1 MSNIY
6 EDSNIDVGVP
16 PRRDGEGVTVAF
28 HNFLHLPNKTGSYVK
43 SSKFTCCNHVW
54 TVRMFPQGWK
64 DAEDGMVS
72 VALKKES
79 SGSLSADLVF
89 RVLDFRFGVISTKS
103 SRTSAFVQG
112 TWSGISSLAKRSVV
126 KNGFPVTGRDGLI
139 RRQPVLDRGTLRINI
154 FMTLP
159 QVSLRH
165 WVMPTNPIAERVHS
179 LLLDEDS
186 ADVCFEVKS
195 KDESSI
201 KAAKTFH
208 AHRLILKAC
217 APDLALLCM
226 DSGVQTRSRA
236 SLTPSPTQVSIKADP
251 DAFSL
256 FLDYVYGKETTS
268 FDWETHARSVL
279 ELANKYNVPSLKVE
293 AEVRYV
299 EYFKFTV
306 DNVIEQILYA
316 DAMECPLLR
325 EASMKFILSPV
336 NFKGVVSSRAF
347 REELLQA
354 RYIAQE
360 IVVAHAS
367 AADSDLDS
375 VDVNA
380 NVHFDD
386 MPVDDIRFL
395 LKERGLDLDGSLE
408 MLISRL
414 KFSQEQRK

>member
-1 MSNIY
+1 
-6 EDSNIDVGVP
+6 
-16 PRRDGEGVTVAF
+16 
-28 HNFLHLPNKTGSYVK
+28 
-43 SSKFTCCNHVW
+43 
-54 TVRMFPQGWK
+54 
-64 DAEDGMVS
+64 
-72 VALKKES
+72 
-79 SGSLSADLVF
+79 
-89 RVLDFRFGVISTKS
+89 
-103 SRTSAFVQG
+103 
-112 TWSGISSLAKRSVV
+112 
-126 KNGFPVTGRDGLI
+126 
-139 RRQPVLDRGTLRINI
+139 
-154 FMTLP
+154 
-159 QVSLRH
+159 
-165 WVMPTNPIAERVHS
+165 
-179 LLLDEDS
+179 
-186 ADVCFEVKS
+186 
-195 KDESSI
+195 
-201 KAAKTFH
+201 
-208 AHRLILKAC
+208 
-217 APDLALLCM
+217 M

-299 EYFKFTV
+299 ECFKFTV

-367 AADSDLDS
+367 AADSDVDS